1 MTTMEEITYEWP
13 PHVGQYEAKIFG
25 FTIMEAVAAV
35 MSFLVVMA
43 SVDNLFVGLFVGVLA
58 LLFIRRLERF
68 GGVSIPVYITHRLR
82 AAYSEEIMELP
93 LITTQS
99 HSGVVEIED
108 WEGGTVAV
116 ME

>member
-43 SVDNLFVGLFVGVLA
+43 SVDNLFAGLIAGVIA
-58 LLFIRRLERF
+58 LLFVRRLERL
-68 GGVSIPVYITHRLR
+68 GGVSLPVYITYRLR
-82 AAYSEEIMELP
+82 AAYSNEVMELP

-99 HSGVVEIED
+99 HSGVVEMED
-108 WEGGTVAV
+108 WEGSTVAV
-116 ME
+116 IE